1 MTVRIK
7 KVTKYSKYFLFLAI
21 ASVASWVS
29 FERSVGTLVG
39 VPHGGTVPVVN
50 ADVPSSSGGGSS
62 SDSDG
67 GGGGGGGSDGADC
80 DSGGDCE

>member
-1 MTVRIK
+1 MTVRVK

-29 FERSVGTLVG
+29 FERSAGTLVD

-50 ADVPSSSGGGSS
+50 ADVPS
-62 SDSDG
+62 DG
-67 GGGGGGGSDGADC
+67 GGGGGSSDSDGADC